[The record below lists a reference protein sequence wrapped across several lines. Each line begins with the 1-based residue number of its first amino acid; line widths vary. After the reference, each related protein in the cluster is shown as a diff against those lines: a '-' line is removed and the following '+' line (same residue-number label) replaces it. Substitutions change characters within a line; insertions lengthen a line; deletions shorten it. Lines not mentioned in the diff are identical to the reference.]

1 MCFRMLRA
9 SSADYFFTDVCEPIA
24 DSSICVKFDAFGQGM
39 ARPTYLNP
47 YSRWEWPG
55 LIQNGLSMHRRNL
68 LKASMALAAY
78 TGLSG
83 TGLFAAQAFAATADG
98 DVEPFSFDML
108 KAQAKTLAGQAYV
121 SNKQTLPPTL
131 ATMTPQQF
139 NAIQYDANHSLWN
152 DLKGQLDV
160 QFFHVGMGFRTPVR
174 MYSVDAAKS
183 QAREVHF
190 HPPLF
195 DYKNTT
201 VDKSQLKGD
210 LGFAGFKLFKA
221 PEIDRHDIVSFLGAS
236 YFRAVD
242 ATGQYGLSARGLAID
257 TYAHQQE
264 EFPDFTKFWFETPGK
279 DSTRFVVYALL
290 DSPSATGAYRF
301 DIDCQAERVVMDI
314 DAHVNARKDIEQ
326 LGISPMTSM
335 FSCGNHER
343 RMCDTIHPQIHD
355 SDRLAMW
362 RGNGEWICRPLNNP
376 DRVRFNAFADNNPK
390 GFGLIQTDHNFA
402 NYQDTVDW
410 YHKRPS
416 LWVEPTTQWGEGS
429 VDLVEL
435 PTTGETMDNIV
446 AFWTP
451 KKPVKAGDYLNFGY
465 KLYWSALAPV
475 GTPLARVAATRS
487 GMGGFTEGWAPG
499 EHYPEVWARRFAVDF
514 AGGGLETL
522 KTPIEPVIT
531 ASGGKVQDFQVLEL
545 PDIKGFR
552 VLFDWYPTSDSVDPV
567 DMRLFIKTQGRT
579 LSETWLYQ
587 YFPPAPEKRKYV

>member
-1 MCFRMLRA
+1 
-9 SSADYFFTDVCEPIA
+9 
-24 DSSICVKFDAFGQGM
+24 
-39 ARPTYLNP
+39 
-47 YSRWEWPG
+47 
-55 LIQNGLSMHRRNL
+55 MHRRHL

-83 TGLFAAQAFAATADG
+83 TGLFAAQALAATADG
-98 DVEPFSFDML
+98 EAEPFTFDML
-108 KAQAKTLAGQAYV
+108 KAQAKSLAAQAYV

-131 ATMTPQQF
+131 ANMTPQQF
-139 NAIQYDANHSLWN
+139 NAIAYDANHSLWN

-174 MYSVDAAKS
+174 MYSVDAGRK

-201 VDKSQLKGD
+201 VDTSQLKGD

-221 PEIDRHDIVSFLGAS
+221 PKLDRHDVVSFLGAS

-257 TYAHQQE
+257 TYAKKQE

-314 DAHVNARKDIEQ
+314 DAHINARQDIEQ
-326 LGISPMTSM
+326 LGVSPMTSM

-376 DRVRFNAFADNNPK
+376 DRVRFNAFADVDPK
-390 GFGLIQTDHNFA
+390 GFGLIQTDHDFS

-416 LWVEPTTQWGEGS
+416 LWVEPTTAWGEGS

-451 KKPVKAGDYLNFGY
+451 KTPVKAGDALNFGY
-465 KLYWSALAPV
+465 KLYWSALAPI

-499 EHYPEVWARRFAVDF
+499 EHYPNVWARRFAVDF
-514 AGGGLETL
+514 AGGGLESL
-522 KTPIEPVIT
+522 KTPIEPIIT
-531 ASGGKVQDFQVLEL
+531 ASGGKVQDIQVLEL
-545 PDIKGFR
+545 PDIKGLR

-587 YFPPAPEKRKYV
+587 YLPPAPEKRKYV